1 MPRIFTIV
9 PSRYSSS
16 AIASACTLQAF
27 ICRTHAIWLSDF
39 SAQYCLTDTGLWR
52 CAGFLFLF
60 LQNPHQC
67 VPADLHGA
75 LRTELLTAEAADA
88 FAAVND
94 RLFALHAD
102 RVRRTD
108 LCTFRAADAI
118 GGVQLR
124 FRGQNAVQRGLDRP
138 ADRAGAAVAEL
149 DTGLG
154 RDRLIIADN
163 ERRRISGNG
172 QRSRGSRTQPTAD
185 GRLQRRHIVRLQ
197 TDERTRGQIQPV
209 RVLRG

>member
-75 LRTELLTAEAADA
+75 LRAELLAAEAVDA
-88 FAAVND
+88 GLAVD
-94 RLFALHAD
+94 RGKLMFHPDGLGRTNLRALS
-102 RVRRTD
+102 
-108 LCTFRAADAI
+108 AADT
-118 GGVQLR
+118 L
-124 FRGQNAVQRGLDRP
+124 AVVM
-138 ADRAGAAVAEL
+138 ADRAVCLFIERAVRTCS
-149 DTGLG
+149 DTHRPL
-154 RDRLIIADN
+154 AVV
-163 ERRRISGNG
+163 
-172 QRSRGSRTQPTAD
+172 A
-185 GRLQRRHIVRLQ
+185 
-197 TDERTRGQIQPV
+197 
-209 RVLRG
+209 